1 MVGKTFYN
9 EGEEKMVWFNYI
21 FFTFLVG
28 YVLLWLGGNFKYGVR
43 RELDFH
49 ANYDHTHIINH
60 LEKRA
65 REGWLL
71 EKMNAFGYSF
81 RRIAPQE
88 VRFAIAYGQQ
98 VEIDSPDWRL
108 LIAGKDIE
116 IFASVQENPS
126 PLPRNRLEDVEA
138 LHKAFFSFLKVAFP
152 IWLWFLLICV
162 GGLAIF
168 GRCGSGINRP
178 ICFVHYWCGNRPTD

>member
-1 MVGKTFYN
+1 MTDIVGL
-9 EGEEKMVWFNYI
+9 GKM
-21 FFTFLVG
+21 
-28 YVLLWLGGNFKYGVR
+28 R
-43 RELDFH
+43 RQVMRYDF
-49 ANYDHTHIINH
+49 YDHTHIINH

-65 REGWLL
+65 QEGWLL

-81 RRIAPQE
+81 RRIAPQA

-98 VEIDSPDWRL
+98 VEIDSPDWHL
-108 LIAGKDIE
+108 LVAGKDIE
-116 IFASVQENPS
+116 IFASVQEKAS